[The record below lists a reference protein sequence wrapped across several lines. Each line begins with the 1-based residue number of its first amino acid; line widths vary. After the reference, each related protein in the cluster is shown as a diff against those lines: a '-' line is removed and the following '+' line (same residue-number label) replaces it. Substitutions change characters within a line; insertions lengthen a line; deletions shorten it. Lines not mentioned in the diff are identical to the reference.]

1 MMPYDM
7 GKLSRVAFATLNIE
21 VLIFMTLVVFLGC
34 DCVCG
39 SHKHL
44 TSF

>member
-1 MMPYDM
+1 MTW

-21 VLIFMTLVVFLGC
+21 ELIFMTLVFFGC
-34 DCVCG
+34 DFVCK